1 MSAARLTRN
10 VPLEVTLATTL
21 TEVIPGDGVGVVQVS
36 APSAIYLVYD
46 DSLADGGTVPATARF
61 RIPAGA
67 IWPIE
72 VTGTRIL
79 LAAVEDSVVVGLLG
93 VSAGRS
99 VTGLLGGAPSG
110 PEELVLT
117 PSTQQDDVDLGTA
130 TVVVSRSTASVV
142 YTGFVA
148 GAPGQVVTFRNASGF
163 LNVLA
168 IGPTDSAAANRMQ
181 HPSGSG
187 ASVVLCDGDEVR
199 LTYDGTDERW
209 VVTPIRRLLSMGD
222 APGNIRRLLPS
233 TGNTLVEQEVVFSS
247 GGGTT
252 STPTPAVGG
261 TLAASRFRIKS
272 ATTSVSGGTAGLR
285 AQTTYP
291 LLPSAG
297 GLGGFATEF
306 GWGYELCADTAV
318 DGICGLSATASPGVG
333 NPYTNMAST
342 AAFTHDN
349 GDANWSFS
357 HNDAS
362 GVCTEIPLGSDFPVS
377 ATPAFRGTIFN
388 PPGATRISYALVR
401 VDDPTIVPAVGDV
414 TTDLP
419 AVPLGPYWFTTTR
432 AAASREIWLD
442 SWVFWTP

>member
-21 TEVIPGDGVGVVQVS
+21 TEIIPGDGVRVVQVS

-46 DSLADGGTVPATARF
+46 DSLADGGTVPASARF

-72 VTGTRIL
+72 VTGTRVL
-79 LAAVEDSVVVGLLG
+79 LAAVEGTVDVGLLG
-93 VSAGRS
+93 VSAGQA
-99 VTGLLGGAPSG
+99 TGLLGGAPSG

-130 TVVVSRSTASVV
+130 TMVVSRSTASVV

-148 GAPGQVVTFRNASGF
+148 GLPGQVVTFRNASGY

-168 IGPTDSAAANRMQ
+168 VGPTDSAAANRMQ
-181 HPSGSG
+181 NPGGIG
-187 ASVVLCDGDEVR
+187 ASLVLCDGDEVR
-199 LTYDGTDERW
+199 LAYDGDDERW
-209 VVTPIRRLLSMGD
+209 IVTPIRRLLSHGD
-222 APGNIRRLLPS
+222 TPGHVRRLLPS
-233 TGNTLVEQEVVFSS
+233 TGTTIVEQEVVFSDS
-247 GGGTT
+247 TGTR
-252 STPTPAVGG
+252 STPTPVTGG
-261 TLAASRFRIKS
+261 TMAAARFRLKGETG
-272 ATTSVSGGTAGLR
+272 AVSSNVAGWR

-291 LLPSAG
+291 ILPSAG
-297 GLGGFATEF
+297 GLGGFAAEI

-318 DGICGLSATASPGVG
+318 EGICGLSATSSPGVG
-333 NPYTNMAST
+333 NPYTDMASV

-357 HNDAS
+357 HNDAA
-362 GVCTEIPLGSDFPVS
+362 GVCTQVPLGAGFPVS
-377 ATPAFRGTIFN
+377 ATPVFRGTIFN

-401 VDDPTIVPAVGDV
+401 EDDLTIVPAVGDV
-414 TTDLP
+414 TTNLP
-419 AVPLGPYWFTTTR
+419 TVGMGPYVFCTTK

-442 SWVFWTP
+442 GWELWTP